1 MPLPLLP
8 DLRDRRGFTL
18 SEVLVSVTI
27 GVILTGIAMLSP
39 NGARS
44 GYAISGAER
53 AMGALTARARAQAV
67 ERGTVVRLNV
77 DPETDSIWVSLDG
90 EVVAGQNLMR
100 DFGVDVNVEGGRFHI
115 CFTAR
120 GFADP
125 SCSSSSGTQVVQFSR
140 AERTEEAMILPLGQV
155 EYR

>member
-1 MPLPLLP
+1 MPLPLSP

-18 SEVLVSVTI
+18 AEVLVSVTI

-53 AMGALTARARAQAV
+53 AMGALTARARAHAV

-77 DPETDSIWVSLDG
+77 DAETDSVWVSLDG
-90 EVVAGQNLMR
+90 QVVAGQNFKR
-100 DFGVDVNVEGGRFHI
+100 DFGVDVNTRAGSFHI
-115 CFTAR
+115 CFTPR

-125 SCSSSSGTQVVQFSR
+125 SCSSYSGTQVVEFSR
-140 AERTEEAMILPLGQV
+140 AERTEEARILPLGQV